1 MATKP
6 VPTSEEELASRE
18 LRVVSVV
25 SLRAVSP
32 FSFFLPPVRG
42 RSSNLARSGLSL
54 QLLRLLTFTF
64 RRPLQRA
71 LQRQLA
77 SSSPPS
83 RLSLTTLAP
92 SLLHCTPPTALPA
105 TTTVTGKSKKCKER
119 RRAPHGRC
127 IGVEM
132 LSRVLRV
139 TADSSHCHFQ
149 SFSSPCTSLQA
160 QLFLRLYL
168 F

>member
-1 MATKP
+1 MKGRRSFKVATKP

-92 SLLHCTPPTALPA
+92 SLLHNYFS
-105 TTTVTGKSKKCKER
+105 TTTCTTEEGFGTKMQSW
-119 RRAPHGRC
+119 APAPPPSPTMAKRDSNTLLQKRLHFEQN
-127 IGVEM
+127 ISQ
-132 LSRVLRV
+132 SRW
-139 TADSSHCHFQ
+139 SW
-149 SFSSPCTSLQA
+149 
-160 QLFLRLYL
+160 RL
-168 F
+168 